1 MWFMLQDFQQVQA
14 SVLQV
19 ARTPGKMG
27 GVRRHLA
34 GAGVLAMLYVR
45 ERRLWIWLV
54 PTIIRRKHRPMR
66 HPAMVVPQALLA
78 YSCARRNHDSAQEF
92 ARLAASLLQKG
103 QDDNI
108 IR

>member
-1 MWFMLQDFQQVQA
+1 MSSHA
-14 SVLQV
+14 
-19 ARTPGKMG
+19 PGL
-27 GVRRHLA
+27 RA
-34 GAGVLAMLYVR
+34 G
-45 ERRLWIWLV
+45 LWIWLV
-54 PTIIRRKHRPMR
+54 PTQSDVQAQADAPSGD
-66 HPAMVVPQALLA
+66 AAQALLA